1 MRVLSF
7 VMHFLPNPPI
17 SFSLIVRQNVPSLFK
32 PASDGPS
39 PPLGLK
45 PGPPAH
51 APRSRHD
58 RRNVGKLDLELATFR
73 MSQGLLELGVWLQ
86 GPCDDQSLKMED
98 LSSNDQDPLLRPF
111 NVNDLDSPLIS
122 PNIASPTDGPGPGS
136 NLWPWSPD
144 MSLDLPLDPWSPNPG
159 CAQGPA
165 DQDTSDNPDGP
176 LVDCPF
182 GSLTVCAH
190 GSKQPGGW
198 AALSFDNRA
207 RFHRAL
213 VSVPAVHPPNAAA
226 KFNSPKRPR
235 AGNARRATDLGQ
247 KSRNFPPQDAARS
260 CSAQISSNEP
270 GTSEFSGNVGE
281 MFFDLNMEKVKP
293 RTLKKKTRTERESY
307 LNVRRQGG
315 ACEKHKL
322 AKRAVRTVF
331 CGLAEILTFS

>member
-1 MRVLSF
+1 
-7 VMHFLPNPPI
+7 
-17 SFSLIVRQNVPSLFK
+17 
-32 PASDGPS
+32 
-39 PPLGLK
+39 
-45 PGPPAH
+45 
-51 APRSRHD
+51 
-58 RRNVGKLDLELATFR
+58 

-159 CAQGPA
+159 CAQGLA

-176 LVDCPF
+176 FVDCPYR
-182 GSLTVCAH
+182 SLTVCAH

-235 AGNARRATDLGQ
+235 AGNARLATDLGQ